1 MAIAF
6 VAETFATE
14 AAVATTEAVTPGN
27 TAGNL
32 LVLGIA
38 ARGSAALQ
46 SVSSVADTG
55 GNTWAKVPSGFTTSG
70 NLDCE
75 VWWTLS
81 TAVAGTVTVTLSGL
95 CSTVLSC
102 VEFSGASSIDIAKAA
117 SGTSAA
123 PATGTTAATGHAAE
137 AVFAFVGS
145 LSTTAFS
152 AQTAGYTTDTQH
164 TSTISG
170 LNCSAQTAYKILSA
184 TGTQSYGLTAGN
196 NSWCAIIVTFY
207 SAGSTALPLAA
218 NGAIGTTGTAPL
230 LLAQALAASG
240 AAALAGTAGQAEAL
254 ALTDRGS
261 VAASAW
267 ARVAGSATTATANY
281 STSCALTPGANIT
294 LGNRMIVVCQWYTGG
309 VGSANP
315 TISDAAGNVWSLD
328 VFPGSLGGYGLY
340 IWSAPI
346 TAGGGTKPVITVAGP
361 ASSDFAMTYAEYSGI
376 GSVDVTVENWFV
388 PSASATTT
396 ATAATAAAN
405 ELVIAG
411 IGNVGSTNTLTD
423 TSGDTTL
430 GLTDLTATA
439 GLLAVERNSGVVGTP
454 QTVTA
459 TQSTVQDYWAT
470 IAVYTLSPSAGGGMF
485 ALTGTANLSAVGLTA
500 IAATGQSAMSGTGAL
515 AVSKALALAGAA
527 ALSGTAAPSQAVA
540 LGAAGTA
547 ALTGTANLAQ
557 TLAVALAASGAAA
570 LTGAGTLSL
579 TTGLT
584 LAATGQAALIGTAAP
599 QEATALA
606 LAGTAALT
614 GTAAPAEVVALSAT
628 GTIATQGQAP
638 LTVGS
643 PIALAASGSISMS
656 GSAQGGAKLALS
668 GGGGIAALGGAGSL
682 AQALG
687 LAGKGTATL
696 GGTATPTWTA
706 TLGATGHITLAGKAG
721 IHSSAGV
728 SLAATGTVAMGG
740 TAPLLLA
747 MALADNGAG
756 AVTETIIVPAY
767 IYPGSGWNGLAA
779 SAPTVSIAVANP
791 ASGPGSS
798 YASNVAAQIAT
809 EQAAGIVMYG
819 YVDTDYG
826 GRTIA
831 AVESDVAL
839 WASFYGITNI
849 FFDRVTT
856 DAPTEA
862 SFYAPLYAY
871 VHAGGGNVI
880 LNCGVAPDQSYMAA
894 SDVLV
899 TFEGDYPTYLSSYS
913 APAWMALYAPGRFWN
928 IVYSVPTIANMGTV
942 VALASQRG
950 IGAIYATDA
959 GLPNPYSVL
968 PSYLAN
974 EVAVVS
980 APAGTPNGIVRLVG
994 NAALFFALPYAPG
1007 VVGSP
1012 APAVRGSATA
1022 TNIVG
1027 SPQPAIR
1034 GSST

>member
-267 ARVAGSATTATANY
+267 TRVAGSATTATANY
-281 STSCALTPGANIT
+281 VASCALTPGANIT
-294 LGNRMIVVCQWYTGG
+294 LGNRMVLVASWYDPTGP
-309 VGSANP
+309 P
-315 TISDAAGNVWSLD
+315 TISDAAGNVWTTDATVNASSIE
-328 VFPGSLGGYGLY
+328 GIT

-346 TAGGGTKPVITVAGP
+346 TAGGGTAPVITVLGSG
-361 ASSDFAMTYAEYSGI
+361 SSDFALTYAEYSGI
-376 GSVDVTVENWFV
+376 GAVNVAAANT
-388 PSASATTT
+388 AAGTSATTSS
-396 ATAATAAAN
+396 TAATAAAN
-405 ELVIAG
+405 ELVISG
-411 IGNVGSTNTLTD
+411 VGNIGQSNTLTD

-430 GLTDLTATA
+430 GLVQNTATA
-439 GLLAVERNSGVVGTP
+439 GLLAVERTGGAVGT
-454 QTVTA
+454 QASTFTQGSSVTYFA
-459 TQSTVQDYWAT
+459 A
-470 IAVYTLSPSAGGGMF
+470 IAVYTLSVAAGGGGMF
-485 ALTGTANLSAVGLTA
+485 SLTGTANLSAVGLTA
-500 IAATGQSAMSGTGAL
+500 IAATGQSALSGTGAL

-643 PIALAASGSISMS
+643 PIALAASGLISMS

-740 TAPLLLA
+740 TALLLLA

-756 AVTETIIVPAY
+756 AVSETIIVPAY

-928 IVYSVPTIANMGTV
+928 IVYSVPTISNMGTV
-942 VALASQRG
+942 VALARQRG